1 MVLVGND
8 CPTAK
13 RGPIGMQGADHD
25 VTLGQPRRKVGQ
37 LADEISGALRGTFHI
52 EANNY

>member
-8 CPTAK
+8 RPTAK

-25 VTLGQPRRKVGQ
+25 VTLSQQGRKVSQ
-37 LADEISGALRGTFHI
+37 LADEICGAL
-52 EANNY
+52 